1 VEKEMRHVIIAFV
14 SVFIGISASQLIIH
28 ANAKER
34 MDSKENPEKLVCV
47 SNAELD
53 KTMKEKG
60 YGVLLNMTNDNGVV
74 ETVWVSGQSI
84 TITAAVEK
92 QDTSCLLAVMKDVTY
107 NPNAIEQIYE
117 IYKKQTK
124 QKDI

>member
-1 VEKEMRHVIIAFV
+1 MEKEMKYVMILLASLFLT
-14 SVFIGISASQLIIH
+14 SAY
-28 ANAKER
+28 AKER
-34 MDSKENPEKLVCV
+34 IDNKASEEKLVCV
-47 SNAELD
+47 TNAELD

-60 YGVLLNMTNDNGVV
+60 YGVLLSMTNDNGVV
-74 ETVWVSGQSI
+74 ETVWAGGQSI
-84 TITAAVEK
+84 MITASVDK
-92 QDTSCLLAVMKDVTY
+92 QDTSCLIAAMKDVTY

>member
-1 VEKEMRHVIIAFV
+1 MKYVVVLLLSLFA
-14 SVFIGISASQLIIH
+14 ISAF
-28 ANAKER
+28 AKER
-34 MDSKENPEKLVCV
+34 LDGKAAEEKLVCV

-60 YGVLLNMTNDNGVV
+60 YGVLLTMKNDNDVV
-74 ETVWVSGQSI
+74 ETVWAGGQSI
-84 TITAAVEK
+84 MITASVDK
-92 QDTSCLLAVMKDVTY
+92 QDTGCLIAAMKDVTY
-107 NPNAIEQIYE
+107 NPNAIEQIFE

>member
-1 VEKEMRHVIIAFV
+1 MRHFIIMTISFL
-14 SVFIGISASQLIIH
+14 IGISVFQYLSDAT
-28 ANAKER
+28 AKER
-34 MDSKENPEKLVCV
+34 MDNKAAEEKLGCV

-60 YGVLLNMTNDNGVV
+60 FGVLLTMTNDNNVV
-74 ETVWVSGQSI
+74 ETVWISGQSI
-84 TITAAVEK
+84 TITAAVDK
-92 QDTSCLLAVMKDVTY
+92 QDISCLLAVMKDVTY
-107 NPNAIEQIYE
+107 NPTVIEQIVE

>member
-1 VEKEMRHVIIAFV
+1 MK
-14 SVFIGISASQLIIH
+14 FIVAVLLGCLLGLPLTWAT
-28 ANAKER
+28 AKEAPK
-34 MDSKENPEKLVCV
+34 KEEEKLVCV
-47 SNAELD
+47 TNAELD

-60 YGVLLNMTNDNGVV
+60 YGVLLNMTNDNNVV
-74 ETVWVSGQSI
+74 ETVWVGGQSI
-84 TITAAVEK
+84 MITASVDK
-92 QDTSCLLAVMKDVTY
+92 QDTSCLIAAMKDVTY

>member
-1 VEKEMRHVIIAFV
+1 MRHVIIAFV

-34 MDSKENPEKLVCV
+34 MDNRENKENLVCV
-47 SNAELD
+47 TNAELD

>member
-1 VEKEMRHVIIAFV
+1 MRHAIIAFV
-14 SVFIGISASQLIIH
+14 GLFIGISASQLIIH

-34 MDSKENPEKLVCV
+34 MDNKAAEEKLVCV

-60 YGVLLNMTNDNGVV
+60 YGVLLSMTNDNGVV
-74 ETVWVSGQSI
+74 ETVWAGGQSI
-84 TITAAVEK
+84 MITASVDK
-92 QDTSCLLAVMKDVTY
+92 QDTSCLIAAMKDVTY

>member
-1 VEKEMRHVIIAFV
+1 MKYVLIFV
-14 SVFIGISASQLIIH
+14 LCFFTGLSF
-28 ANAKER
+28 AKER

-53 KTMKEKG
+53 KQMKEKG

-74 ETVWVSGQSI
+74 ETVWIGGQSI
-84 TITAAVEK
+84 MITAAVEK
-92 QDTSCLLAVMKDVTY
+92 QDTSCLLAAMKDVTY

>member
-1 VEKEMRHVIIAFV
+1 MSFFKFMAAALTGCLLAVPLTWATAKDAPKKE
-14 SVFIGISASQLIIH
+14 
-28 ANAKER
+28 E
-34 MDSKENPEKLVCV
+34 EKLVCV
-47 SNAELD
+47 TNAELD

-60 YGVLLNMTNDNGVV
+60 YGVLLNMTNDNGVI
-74 ETVWVSGQSI
+74 ETIWVGGQSI
-84 TITAAVEK
+84 MITAAVEK
-92 QDTSCLLAVMKDVTY
+92 QDTSCLLASMKDVTY

>member
-1 VEKEMRHVIIAFV
+1 MKYVMILLASFLA
-14 SVFIGISASQLIIH
+14 ISAF
-28 ANAKER
+28 AKEAPK
-34 MDSKENPEKLVCV
+34 KEEEKLVCV
-47 SNAELD
+47 TNAELD

-60 YGVLLNMTNDNGVV
+60 FGVLLTMRNDNKIV

-84 TITAAVEK
+84 TITAGVPD
-92 QDTSCLLAVMKDVTY
+92 QDNSCLLAVMDDVTF
-107 NPNAIEQIYE
+107 NPTAIEQIFE

>member
-1 VEKEMRHVIIAFV
+1 MKNVIIAF
-14 SVFIGISASQLIIH
+14 ISALLVTS
-28 ANAKER
+28 AVAKEAPK
-34 MDSKENPEKLVCV
+34 KEEEKLVCV
-47 SNAELD
+47 TNAELD

-60 YGVLLNMTNDNGVV
+60 YGVLLSMTNDNNVV
-74 ETVWVSGQSI
+74 ETIWAGGQSI
-84 TITAAVEK
+84 MITASVDK
-92 QDTSCLLAVMKDVTY
+92 QDTSCLIASMKDVTY

>member
-1 VEKEMRHVIIAFV
+1 VEKKMKYVMIFV
-14 SVFIGISASQLIIH
+14 LCFFAGLSF
-28 ANAKER
+28 AKER
-34 MDSKENPEKLVCV
+34 MDGNASAEKLVCV
-47 SNAELD
+47 TNAELD
-53 KTMKEKG
+53 KQMKEKG

>member
-1 VEKEMRHVIIAFV
+1 MEKEMKYVMIILAGLFLT
-14 SVFIGISASQLIIH
+14 SAY
-28 ANAKER
+28 AKER

-74 ETVWVSGQSI
+74 QTVWVSGQSI

>member
-1 VEKEMRHVIIAFV
+1 MKYVMILLAGLFLT
-14 SVFIGISASQLIIH
+14 SAY
-28 ANAKER
+28 AKER
-34 MDSKENPEKLVCV
+34 MDSKESPEKLVCV

>member
-1 VEKEMRHVIIAFV
+1 MKYVMILLAGLFLT
-14 SVFIGISASQLIIH
+14 SAY
-28 ANAKER
+28 AKER
-34 MDSKENPEKLVCV
+34 MDNKAVEEKLVCV
-47 SNAELD
+47 TNAELD

-60 YGVLLNMTNDNGVV
+60 YGVLLTMRNDNKIV

-84 TITAAVEK
+84 TITAGVPNEDK
-92 QDTSCLLAVMKDVTY
+92 SCLLAMMDDVTF
-107 NPNAIEQIYE
+107 NPTAIEQIYE

>member
-1 VEKEMRHVIIAFV
+1 MRHAIIAFV
-14 SVFIGISASQLIIH
+14 SLFIGISASQLIIH
-28 ANAKER
+28 ANAKEAPK
-34 MDSKENPEKLVCV
+34 KEEEKLVCV
-47 SNAELD
+47 TNAELD

-60 YGVLLNMTNDNGVV
+60 FGVLLTMTNDNKVV

-84 TITAAVEK
+84 TITAGVPD
-92 QDTSCLLAVMKDVTY
+92 QDNSCLLAVMSDVTF
-107 NPNAIEQIYE
+107 NPTAIEQIFE

>member
-1 VEKEMRHVIIAFV
+1 MKYVMIFV
-14 SVFIGISASQLIIH
+14 LCFFAGLSF
-28 ANAKER
+28 AKEAPK
-34 MDSKENPEKLVCV
+34 KEDNLICV

-53 KTMKEKG
+53 KSMKDKS
-60 YGVLLNMTNDNGVV
+60 YGVLLTMTNENKVV

-84 TITAAVEK
+84 TITAAVPNEDK
-92 QDTSCLLAVMKDVTY
+92 SCLLAVMSEVTY

>member
-1 VEKEMRHVIIAFV
+1 MKYVMILLAGLFLTSAF
-14 SVFIGISASQLIIH
+14 
-28 ANAKER
+28 AKER
-34 MDSKENPEKLVCV
+34 MDNKAAEEKLVCV
-47 SNAELD
+47 TNAELD

-60 YGVLLNMTNDNGVV
+60 FGVLLTMTNDNNVV

-84 TITAAVEK
+84 TITAAVDK

-107 NPNAIEQIYE
+107 NPTVIEQIVE

>member
-1 VEKEMRHVIIAFV
+1 MKNVIIVIVSALLGSAFFQYV
-14 SVFIGISASQLIIH
+14 NH
-28 ANAKER
+28 AH
-34 MDSKENPEKLVCV
+34 SKEAPKTEQDKLVCV
-47 SNAELD
+47 TNAELD

-60 YGVLLNMTNDNGVV
+60 YGVLLNMTNDNGIV
-74 ETVWVSGQSI
+74 ETVWIGGQSI
-84 TITAAVEK
+84 MITAAVEK
-92 QDTSCLLAVMKDVTY
+92 QDTSCLLASMKDVTY

>member
-1 VEKEMRHVIIAFV
+1 MRHAIIAFV
-14 SVFIGISASQLIIH
+14 SLFIGISASQLIIH

-34 MDSKENPEKLVCV
+34 MDGKENAEKLVCV
-47 SNAELD
+47 SNPELD
-53 KTMKEKG
+53 KTMKDKG
-60 YGVLLNMTNDNGVV
+60 YGVLLNMTNENKVV

-84 TITAAVEK
+84 TIAAAVPNEDK
-92 QDTSCLLAVMKDVTY
+92 SCLLAVMSEVTY
-107 NPNAIEQIYE
+107 NPTAIEQIYE

>member
-1 VEKEMRHVIIAFV
+1 MRHVIIMTISFL
-14 SVFIGISASQLIIH
+14 IGISVFQYLTDAS
-28 ANAKER
+28 AKER
-34 MDSKENPEKLVCV
+34 MDNKAAEEKLVCV
-47 SNAELD
+47 TNAELD

-60 YGVLLNMTNDNGVV
+60 FGVLLTMTNDNNVV
-74 ETVWVSGQSI
+74 ETVWISGQSI
-84 TITAAVEK
+84 TITAAVDK

-107 NPNAIEQIYE
+107 NPTVIEQIVE

>member
-1 VEKEMRHVIIAFV
+1 MKYVMILLAGL
-14 SVFIGISASQLIIH
+14 FITSAY
-28 ANAKER
+28 AKER
-34 MDSKENPEKLVCV
+34 DNKATEEKLVCV

-60 YGVLLNMTNDNGVV
+60 YGILLSMTNDNNVV
-74 ETVWVSGQSI
+74 ETIWAGGQSI
-84 TITAAVEK
+84 MITASVDK
-92 QDTSCLLAVMKDVTY
+92 QDTSCLIASMKDVTY

>member
-1 VEKEMRHVIIAFV
+1 MKNFMIAFV
-14 SVFIGISASQLIIH
+14 SALLVTSAV
-28 ANAKER
+28 AKER
-34 MDSKENPEKLVCV
+34 LDNKESTEKLVCV
-47 SNAELD
+47 TNAELD

-74 ETVWVSGQSI
+74 ETIWVSGQSI
-84 TITAAVEK
+84 MITAAVEK
-92 QDTSCLLAVMKDVTY
+92 QDTSCLLASMKDVTY

>member
-1 VEKEMRHVIIAFV
+1 MRHAIIAFV

-34 MDSKENPEKLVCV
+34 MDGKDNPEKLICV
-47 SNAELD
+47 SNPELD

-60 YGVLLNMTNDNGVV
+60 YGVLLTMRNENKIV
-74 ETVWVSGQSI
+74 ETIWVTGQSI
-84 TITAAVEK
+84 TITAGVPNEDK
-92 QDTSCLLAVMKDVTY
+92 SCLLAVMDDVTF
-107 NPNAIEQIYE
+107 NPTVIEQIYE

>member
-1 VEKEMRHVIIAFV
+1 MKYVMIILAGLFLT
-14 SVFIGISASQLIIH
+14 SAY
-28 ANAKER
+28 AKER
-34 MDSKENPEKLVCV
+34 MDGKESAEKLVCV
-47 SNAELD
+47 TNAELD
-53 KTMKEKG
+53 KQMKEKG

-74 ETVWVSGQSI
+74 ETVWIGGQSI
-84 TITAAVEK
+84 MITAAVEK
-92 QDTSCLLAVMKDVTY
+92 QDTSCLLAAMKDVTY